1 MEQMNSF
8 SEVEGVY
15 YKLLRE
21 RICEARK
28 KNPNDLFVVLGDL
41 LDKSGAIDED
51 EQACNEFL
59 NRTTVKSCGTFF
71 TALNGKEV
79 PIANPGYTFVQ
90 NHLNDPNVDWK
101 ALVHYNCSDLECLD
115 LALESLGWTDGKY
128 VTDTF
133 LIPNKY
139 KPDSNSKTQIKK
151 LYEYA
156 QQYPELKNA
165 QKTVKWQEIVRAL
178 DSGVEFST
186 ILEKFPL
193 YGRTPVEIKIA
204 AAKLGFTSD
213 PYTWNYDI
221 IRLAVTFNQPLTDD
235 LCATLSRYMLSH
247 RSEMQAL
254 YLLCLCDINM
264 SKIMKLGVATKA
276 NLNKIADELGVKS
289 YSSFMDVQGMVLSV
303 KDKCSVCAVI
313 MNNFEGA
320 KIDWMYRLL
329 EKYNVHQI
337 IPCKLYEHEF
347 NSVILVMHG
356 KVLGVW
362 PITDAY
368 YCMKTIIGDTKCY
381 LTYKAWKDSLII
393 GDKTSAMNY
402 RLPLVTFGSPSEKL
416 LKLYQECIAD
426 DGESVVSYHLHKVLD
441 ARIADVLMESSDAWK
456 YFKLLCLQHDNKT
469 WISMAKRQ
477 DLGFQ
482 GFNTF
487 APMSH
492 VEDNIFK
499 TMFRFCC
506 DIKYTELLNNAP
518 DDFPRYVEVSGK
530 IYDTALVIANDLSL
544 KEALKSVDIRQLL
557 VSSEKVEVLHA

>member
-1 MEQMNSF
+1 MES
-8 SEVEGVY
+8 
-15 YKLLRE
+15 YKFYVIHVLLDTVLAA
-21 RICEARK
+21 IVFILFYVGWSNTLSIAAI
-28 KNPNDLFVVLGDL
+28 PNTVVLLLICFIGYKTITMKGFINSLADVSITILVYIGYLYAVHNGDDL
-41 LDKSGAIDED
+41 LQKNYWFVQVFRGFAFASFAVLLITFIKRYVSAYLKYAQIYYVSCGHKGSVLHCFSGA
-51 EQACNEFL
+51 
-59 NRTTVKSCGTFF
+59 VS
-71 TALNGKEV
+71 
-79 PIANPGYTFVQ
+79 
-90 NHLNDPNVDWK
+90 W
-101 ALVHYNCSDLECLD
+101 
-115 LALESLGWTDGKY
+115 
-128 VTDTF
+128 
-133 LIPNKY
+133 
-139 KPDSNSKTQIKK
+139 
-151 LYEYA
+151 
-156 QQYPELKNA
+156 
-165 QKTVKWQEIVRAL
+165 
-178 DSGVEFST
+178 VEFST

-289 YSSFMDVQGMVLSV
+289 YSSFKDVQGMVLSV

-313 MNNFEGA
+313 MNNFEGV

>member
-1 MEQMNSF
+1 M
-8 SEVEGVY
+8 
-15 YKLLRE
+15 
-21 RICEARK
+21 
-28 KNPNDLFVVLGDL
+28 
-41 LDKSGAIDED
+41 
-51 EQACNEFL
+51 
-59 NRTTVKSCGTFF
+59 
-71 TALNGKEV
+71 
-79 PIANPGYTFVQ
+79 
-90 NHLNDPNVDWK
+90 
-101 ALVHYNCSDLECLD
+101 VHYNCFDLECLD

-178 DSGVEFST
+178 DFGVEFST

-289 YSSFMDVQGMVLSV
+289 YSSFKDVQGIILSV

-469 WISMAKRQ
+469 WITMAKRQ

-482 GFNTF
+482 GFNAF

-518 DDFPRYVEVSGK
+518 DDFPRYAEVSGK

>member
-15 YKLLRE
+15 YKPLRE

-276 NLNKIADELGVKS
+276 NLNK
-289 YSSFMDVQGMVLSV
+289 
-303 KDKCSVCAVI
+303 
-313 MNNFEGA
+313 
-320 KIDWMYRLL
+320 LL
-329 EKYNVHQI
+329 
-337 IPCKLYEHEF
+337 
-347 NSVILVMHG
+347 
-356 KVLGVW
+356 
-362 PITDAY
+362 
-368 YCMKTIIGDTKCY
+368 
-381 LTYKAWKDSLII
+381 
-393 GDKTSAMNY
+393 
-402 RLPLVTFGSPSEKL
+402 
-416 LKLYQECIAD
+416 
-426 DGESVVSYHLHKVLD
+426 
-441 ARIADVLMESSDAWK
+441 
-456 YFKLLCLQHDNKT
+456 
-469 WISMAKRQ
+469 
-477 DLGFQ
+477 
-482 GFNTF
+482 
-487 APMSH
+487 MS
-492 VEDNIFK
+492 
-499 TMFRFCC
+499 
-506 DIKYTELLNNAP
+506 
-518 DDFPRYVEVSGK
+518 
-530 IYDTALVIANDLSL
+530 
-544 KEALKSVDIRQLL
+544 
-557 VSSEKVEVLHA
+557 